1 MTCFLVKRDLSPLW
15 EDFHKYLPI
24 ILHRTLLYLP
34 FSQLKGR
41 WRRVGCKIIGN
52 CGNFQFLAFQLSW
65 CTFHIAS
72 WIWCTAG
79 HTKVSLLTWRRWFSG
94 LLQNKADCLK
104 GAKQKE
110 KGRQF
115 FEEKLNITGN
125 SPTAQ
130 RTTVGKS
137 GKLGTWFTSLF
148 QAKSGNTAEI
158 VRVQGSWEGNAEK
171 FRSTLKIGP
180 KHLDSKRS

>member
-1 MTCFLVKRDLSPLW
+1 M
-15 EDFHKYLPI
+15 
-24 ILHRTLLYLP
+24 
-34 FSQLKGR
+34 
-41 WRRVGCKIIGN
+41 
-52 CGNFQFLAFQLSW
+52 
-65 CTFHIAS
+65 
-72 WIWCTAG
+72 
-79 HTKVSLLTWRRWFSG
+79 
-94 LLQNKADCLK
+94 K

-110 KGRQF
+110 NGRQF

-158 VRVQGSWEGNAEK
+158 VRVEVEVEVGKEMQRNSEA
-171 FRSTLKIGP
+171 L
-180 KHLDSKRS
+180 